1 MKKAKRF
8 LTGLLSAVMALSLC
22 AMPAMADEATKT
34 PVPTIDTT
42 AEGSLTIYKYE
53 GDKQQDDKLLGG
65 VTFTAYK
72 IATIEQTTTDGVT
85 DVTLEPVEALT
96 AIDKDIKITRDTT
109 YDDIKEDIKK
119 ALANENDDKKLK
131 AFGTATTGTVEPDKG
146 IAKFENMPVGVYL
159 IVETDA
165 PSQIVNKSANFLIS
179 IPMVNADGT
188 DWNYDITMIP

>member
-53 GDKQQDDKLLGG
+53 GNEQDESKLLGG
-65 VTFTAYK
+65 VTFTAYQ
-72 IATIEQTTTDGVT
+72 IATIEQKPTTDGVI

-96 AIDKDIKITRDTT
+96 AVNENIKITRDTT
-109 YDDIKEDIKK
+109 SPRP
-119 ALANENDDKKLK
+119 AGSHPSRGATAN
-131 AFGTATTGTVEPDKG
+131 
-146 IAKFENMPVGVYL
+146 IR
-159 IVETDA
+159 
-165 PSQIVNKSANFLIS
+165 
-179 IPMVNADGT
+179 
-188 DWNYDITMIP
+188 